1 MYLLV
6 SHMCHSGCMS
16 SVASQFMSLLGC
28 RNVMVQSME
37 ALRNTVYRFAD
48 GVIHVV
54 IGTCRR
60 YTYVAFSVKLTSL

>member
-1 MYLLV
+1 
-6 SHMCHSGCMS
+6 
-16 SVASQFMSLLGC
+16 MSLLGC